1 MQENYDIYCYNASDE
16 AFGSD
21 PYEIKPGELIVG
33 IHNLESLEQV
43 LAWKETWSK
52 GETGLKG
59 KRIVIKK
66 NETVIE
72 DRVY

>member
-1 MQENYDIYCYNASDE
+1 MQENYDIYCYNATDDIIGKE
-16 AFGSD
+16 
-21 PYEIKPGELIVG
+21 PYSINPGELIVG
-33 IHNLESLEQV
+33 IHNLETLEQ
-43 LAWKETWSK
+43 AKIWKRCWSK